1 MSGSVEGAGFVRA
14 WRSPLAWLVLLATFA
29 ASLSLD
35 LWSKYW
41 SFEHVASEPV
51 ALTPGLLVEDPD
63 YRLPWHP
70 GIEVVPPDLLDF
82 HLVLNRG
89 AVFGIGQ
96 HRRGVFIALTVV
108 AIVAGL
114 SVFAGWTDRR
124 SRLSHVAIG
133 LVLAGGVGNLYD
145 RFVYGAVR
153 DFLHMLPRRHLPFDL
168 SWPGGS
174 TELFPWVFNV
184 ADVLLLAGM
193 SLLMIQAFRADRA
206 AAKALRD
213 ASQAEGGGNR
223 SSGPSVS
230 GNASSGTAA
239 DSS

>member
-1 MSGSVEGAGFVRA
+1 MTSPEGAGLVRDARA
-14 WRSPLAWLVLLATFA
+14 WRSPVAWLVLLCTFA
-29 ASLSLD
+29 AGLSFD
-35 LWSKYW
+35 LWTKYW
-41 SFEHVASEPV
+41 SFEHVAPEPV
-51 ALTPGLLVEDPD
+51 VLTPGQLVEDPD

-70 GIEVVPPDLLDF
+70 GVEVVPPDLLDF

-96 HRRGVFIALTVV
+96 HRRGVFIVLTVV
-108 AIVAGL
+108 AVCAGL
-114 SVFAGWTDRR
+114 AVFAGWTDRR
-124 SRLSHVAIG
+124 GRLSHIAIG

-145 RFVYGAVR
+145 RYLYGAVR

-174 TELFPWVFNV
+174 TELIPWVFNV

-193 SLLMIQAFRADRA
+193 ALLMIQAFRADRA
-206 AAKALRD
+206 AARAAAQESGG
-213 ASQAEGGGNR
+213 ASR
-223 SSGPSVS
+223 SSIPSDS
-230 GNASSGTAA
+230 GKVSSGRAS

>member
-1 MSGSVEGAGFVRA
+1 MSGDPVASSESAPVRA
-14 WRSPLAWLVLLATFA
+14 WRCPLAGLVLCSTFA
-29 ASLSLD
+29 AGLSFD
-35 LWSKYW
+35 LWTKYW
-41 SFEHVASEPV
+41 SFENVAPEPV
-51 ALTPGLLVEDPD
+51 ALTPGLLVENPD

-70 GIEVVPPDLLDF
+70 GVEVVPPDLLDF

-108 AIVAGL
+108 AVVAGL
-114 SVFAGWTDRR
+114 AVFAGWTDRR

-145 RFVYGAVR
+145 RFLYGAVR

-168 SWPGGS
+168 AWPGGS

-193 SLLMIQAFRADRA
+193 ALLMFQAYRADRSA
-206 AAKALRD
+206 AREARESGV
-213 ASQAEGGGNR
+213 ASR

-230 GNASSGTAA
+230 GNSSSGRAS